1 MSRFYQSGKPDFVD
15 NFMYTPPWELAQ
27 QALAYNDAGI
37 GKTLETASL
46 FDNINVDYIP
56 DPVEKAIVEKE
67 LKNYSD
73 KADEYSTNMQLQLQN
88 SPQSWK
94 KYIPQLQ
101 TLGTDLSKNMKTGN
115 LAKIQ
120 QSAAALK
127 KWQEDNK
134 KIKEENPELYERGL
148 SHYINEWRKNPNRS
162 LDATFSGDQLINF
175 DITSKEFLDALGQ
188 FKASLQQRED
198 GMYILNNKSV
208 GEKEVEEAYLGLALS
223 SPKGKAYLQ
232 QMAKFKA
239 PGFYDEK
246 TGEPEPLY
254 VASDINGNQIPIEG
268 LREQQQNWY
277 KLSDGMKNITPFPTE
292 HLNPRHAWTGAIE
305 AGKKI
310 FGFSE
315 ITKTEDPVK
324 AKAMDRQHDFNMES
338 VKHRNRMSEKAQ
350 DHANRMIQLERLA
363 QIKGAQSPEGK
374 ANGEAK
380 AAKAAEAAK
389 NLNGGLSGGDSEA
402 ILKTGEY
409 SELMKAVNSS
419 DINVSTNARTALNT
433 SIANSMKEL
442 GYNIDVRKG
451 QVKGNTADV
460 AVYKTISAVMN
471 SPKISIENKDAAI
484 KIAVEKKLT
493 NLGYFRKTNKGN
505 LEVTEAGYKA
515 GIKRTKATKSESYE
529 TNLYNVANLKD
540 SPEAYLLVGKSQEQ
554 VKREE
559 NLDNPNASS
568 ATNFLKGAISAIPTL
583 KNKIKEAHT
592 YQVKPFLYDLSAD
605 GQGYFETDVVENPG
619 NYTIKDIKTGEKLS
633 SDYKKISLT
642 KAGKGFSGGFDVY
655 GDDTSLLTGT
665 IITKDN
671 IPHNVVVVGNTE
683 NAWGE
688 GIYSKSSN
696 FENTVLVEKEKE
708 KQLTRY
714 IDEVSNRFVGQS
726 LGNESSGAPISIYA
740 EGKQFKVYAEKQA
753 GSNGG
758 AAITQY
764 YIMDTEKNKPIG
776 NPYASS
782 AELAKY
788 LLEQAKMDESEI
800 KDLYK

>member
-120 QSAAALK
+120 QSAAALRQ
-127 KWQEDNK
+127 WQEENK

-162 LDATFSGDQLINF
+162 LDAIFSGDQLINF

-198 GMYILNNKSV
+198 GMYLLNNKSV

-254 VASDINGNQIPIEG
+254 VASDINGNQISIEG

-350 DHANRMIQLERLA
+350 DHANKMIQLEKMA

-374 ANGEAK
+374 ANGATK

-389 NLNGGLSGGDSEA
+389 NLSGGLSGGDSEA

-442 GYNIDVRKG
+442 GYNIDVKKG

-471 SPKISIENKDAAI
+471 SPKIDIENKDAAI

-493 NLGYFRKTNKGN
+493 NLGYLHKTSRGD

-515 GIKRTKATKSESYE
+515 GIKRKKASVSEKYGISIQAIGYHNIPLE
-529 TNLYNVANLKD
+529 ED
-540 SPEAYLLVGKSQEQ
+540 
-554 VKREE
+554 KRATEKIQ
-559 NLDNPNASS
+559 NPNIYSASQ
-568 ATNFLKGAISAIPTL
+568 FIPDSYTLVNTL

-619 NYTIKDIKTGEKLS
+619 NYTIKDIKTGEILS

>member
-120 QSAAALK
+120 QSAAALRQ
-127 KWQEDNK
+127 WQEENK

-198 GMYILNNKSV
+198 GMYFLNNESV

-232 QMAKFKA
+232 QMAKFKV

-350 DHANRMIQLERLA
+350 DHANRMIQLEKMA

-374 ANGEAK
+374 VNG
-380 AAKAAEAAK
+380 AAKAEEAAK
-389 NLNGGLSGGDSEA
+389 RLSDGNISGGDSEA

-484 KIAVEKKLT
+484 KIAVEKELT
-493 NLGYFRKTNKGN
+493 NLGYIRKTSKGDF
-505 LEVTEAGYKA
+505 EATQKGYDA
-515 GIKRTKATKSESYE
+515 GIKRKEASVKEKYGSSIQTSGYH
-529 TNLYNVANLKD
+529 NVALGED
-540 SPEAYLLVGKSQEQ
+540 
-554 VKREE
+554 KRATEKIQ
-559 NLDNPNASS
+559 NPNIYSASQ
-568 ATNFLKGAISAIPTL
+568 FIPDSYTLVNAL

-592 YQVKPFLYDLSAD
+592 YQVKPLLYDLSAE
-605 GQGYFETDVVENPG
+605 GQKNFEADVTENPG
-619 NYTIKDIKTGEKLS
+619 NYTIKDIKTGKTLS
-633 SDYKKISLT
+633 QDDLKTLT
-642 KAGKGFSGGFDVY
+642 ITKSGKGFSGGFDVY
-655 GDDTSLLTGT
+655 GNNTSLVTGT
-665 IITKDN
+665 VITKDH
-671 IPHNVVVVGNTE
+671 IPHNVVIVGNTE
-683 NAWGE
+683 NAWGK
-688 GIYSKSSN
+688 GVYSKLEN
-696 FENTVLVEKEKE
+696 FEPENRVLVEKEKE

-726 LGNESSGAPISIYA
+726 LGNESFGAPISIYA
-740 EGKQFKVYAEKQA
+740 EDRLFKIYAEKQA

-758 AAITQY
+758 AATTQY
-764 YIMDTEKNKPIG
+764 YIMDTEKNKPTG

-788 LLEQAKMDESEI
+788 LLEQEDMEESEI